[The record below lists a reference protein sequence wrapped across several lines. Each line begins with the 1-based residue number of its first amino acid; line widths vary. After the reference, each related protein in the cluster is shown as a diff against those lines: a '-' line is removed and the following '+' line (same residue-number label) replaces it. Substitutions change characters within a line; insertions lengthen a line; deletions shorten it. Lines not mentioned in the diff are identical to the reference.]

1 MEYLVMNLFIQINSV
16 WRFYIID
23 SFAALQLKKEV
34 GVLVSLSLEDAGS
47 GCCCLFFNISDAQSV

>member
-1 MEYLVMNLFIQINSV
+1 MNLFIQINSV